1 MRLLSTMMKRFVKS
15 GKLTIIGVDGKAQIF
30 GPEGAAAQTAPNVTI
45 KIHDKKLYTG
55 LFLNP
60 ELKAGEAYMDGTLT
74 VEDGTIRDF
83 LTLFA
88 INADHLRGQ
97 PLQKS
102 VRKYYKKVKR
112 WHQKNRRSKAKSNV
126 QHHYDL
132 SNDFYKLFLDED
144 MQYSCAYFER
154 DDMTL
159 EEAQTAKKRHIAAK
173 MDIKPGQ
180 KILDLG
186 CGWGGMAIYLA
197 RNFDVH
203 VTGVTLS
210 TQQHKLANERV
221 AKAGL
226 EDRIDIL
233 LQDYR
238 DLPGPFDRIVSVG
251 MFEHVGVPQ
260 YLEFFAKVRDLLSD
274 DGVMLLHSIGRKG
287 GPGSTA
293 RWIRKYI
300 FPGGYSPAMSET
312 IAEIEKSGLW
322 LTDIEVLR
330 LHYAKT
336 CHEWDK
342 RFQVNRDK
350 IASMMD
356 ERFCRMWEFYLIIS
370 ELSFIYGKNMNFQ
383 MQLTKT
389 RDALPLT
396 RDFMFKAEQNL
407 RKKHG

>member
-74 VEDGTIRDF
+74 VEEGTIRDF

-144 MQYSCAYFER
+144 MQYSCAYFEC